1 MKKNKVTGIVGTIVV
16 HAVLLILLLL
26 IVISTP
32 QVQREGGV
40 PVMLGSVALAQG
52 NTDPYTLTYVD
63 ILNEPEAPAP
73 DIPEPKMALSADVKE
88 DMITQA
94 EEETV
99 AVPKKETK
107 KETVKKKE
115 TAKKKEVTKKK
126 ETTPKETTPKE
137 TVKPKEKT
145 EAEKR
150 AEAGKTTAKKAAAA
164 ERAAAEAADKK
175 VAGAFGKGTQMG
187 SKGTATTG
195 TSLEGSPTG
204 NASEGKSTGVGGYG
218 TFDLNG
224 RSLGTEGLPRPVYNV
239 QDEGR
244 VVVTITVNPA
254 GQVISTSINK
264 RTNTVNASL
273 RKAAEEAAR
282 KARFNSVDGVN
293 NQTGT
298 ITYYFKL
305 K

>member
-1 MKKNKVTGIVGTIVV
+1 MKKNKITGLIGT
-16 HAVLLILLLL
+16 AVLHILLLILLL
-26 IVISTP
+26 VIAIRRP
-32 QVQREGGV
+32 QVQEEGGV
-40 PVMLGSVALAQG
+40 PVMLGNTELSQG
-52 NTDPYTLTYVD
+52 NADPYTLTD
-63 ILNEPEAPAP
+63 IDIMNEPEAPAP
-73 DIPEPKMALSADVKE
+73 DVSEPETVPPVEAKE
-88 DMITQA
+88 EIITQT

-99 AVPKKETK
+99 AVPKKEPK
-107 KETVKKKE
+107 KETPKKEKPKKE
-115 TAKKKEVTKKK
+115 TPKKDVPKKEA
-126 ETTPKETTPKE
+126 
-137 TVKPKEKT
+137 VKPKEKT

-150 AEAGKTTAKKAAAA
+150 AEAEKAAAEKKAAA
-164 ERAAAEAADKK
+164 ERAAAEAAAKK
-175 VAGAFGKGTQMG
+175 IAGAFGKGTQMG
-187 SKGTATTG
+187 NKGTGTTG
-195 TSLEGSPTG
+195 SDLEGSPTG
-204 NASEGKSTGVGGYG
+204 NSSEGKSGGVGGYG
-218 TFDLNG
+218 TFDLNV
-224 RSLGTEGLPRPVYNV
+224 RSLGSGGLPMPVYNV

-282 KARFNSVDGVN
+282 KARFNQVDGVN

>member
-1 MKKNKVTGIVGTIVV
+1 MKKNKITGLIGT
-16 HAVLLILLLL
+16 AVLHILLLILLL
-26 IVISTP
+26 VIAIRRP
-32 QVQREGGV
+32 QVQEEGGV
-40 PVMLGSVALAQG
+40 PVMLGNTELSQG
-52 NTDPYTLTYVD
+52 NADPYTLTD
-63 ILNEPEAPAP
+63 IDIMNEPEAPAP
-73 DIPEPKMALSADVKE
+73 DVSEPETVPPVEAKE
-88 DMITQA
+88 EIITQT

-99 AVPKKETK
+99 AVPKKEPK
-107 KETVKKKE
+107 KETPKKEKPKKE
-115 TAKKKEVTKKK
+115 TPKKDVPKKEA
-126 ETTPKETTPKE
+126 
-137 TVKPKEKT
+137 VKPKEKT

-150 AEAGKTTAKKAAAA
+150 AEAEKAEAEKKAAAERAAA
-164 ERAAAEAADKK
+164 ERAAAEAAAKK
-175 VAGAFGKGTQMG
+175 IAGAFGKGTQMG
-187 SKGTATTG
+187 NKGTGTTG
-195 TSLEGSPTG
+195 FGLEGSPTG
-204 NASEGKSTGVGGYG
+204 NSSEGKSSGVGGYG

-224 RSLGTEGLPRPVYNV
+224 RSLGSGGLPMPVYNV

-282 KARFNSVDGVN
+282 KARFNQVDGVN

>member
-1 MKKNKVTGIVGTIVV
+1 MKKNKITGLIGT
-16 HAVLLILLLL
+16 AVLHILLLILLL
-26 IVISTP
+26 VIAIRRP
-32 QVQREGGV
+32 QVQEEGGV
-40 PVMLGSVALAQG
+40 PVMLGNTELSQG
-52 NTDPYTLTYVD
+52 NADPYTLTD
-63 ILNEPEAPAP
+63 IDIMNEPEAPAP
-73 DIPEPKMALSADVKE
+73 DVSEPETVPPVETKE
-88 DMITQA
+88 EIITQT

-99 AVPKKETK
+99 AVPKKEPKKEKPK
-107 KETVKKKE
+107 KETPKKD
-115 TAKKKEVTKKK
+115 V
-126 ETTPKETTPKE
+126 PKKE

-150 AEAGKTTAKKAAAA
+150 AEAEKAEAEKKAAA
-164 ERAAAEAADKK
+164 ERAAAEAAAKK
-175 VAGAFGKGTQMG
+175 IAGAFGKGTQMG
-187 SKGTATTG
+187 NKGTGTTG
-195 TSLEGSPTG
+195 FGLEGSPTG
-204 NASEGKSTGVGGYG
+204 NSSEGKSSGVGGYG

-224 RSLGTEGLPRPVYNV
+224 RSLGSGGLPMPVYNV

-282 KARFNSVDGVN
+282 KARFNQVDGVN